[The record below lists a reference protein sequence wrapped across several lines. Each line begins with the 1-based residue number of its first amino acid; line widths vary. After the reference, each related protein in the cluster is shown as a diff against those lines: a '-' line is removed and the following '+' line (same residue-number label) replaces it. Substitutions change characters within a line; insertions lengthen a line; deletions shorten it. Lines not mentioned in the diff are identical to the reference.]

1 MIRTLAKKVKRSLVA
16 GIDAGDREAHSRLT
30 APLLILR
37 SRARSMVQAG
47 MVQWCKGLPDVNG
60 DDKDDGEQENE
71 QDDEDRD
78 YKYSDDHCQKQHVAH
93 VAVGHANATILT
105 ATMTM
110 TTVPYWR
117 RPMTLVHDH
126 ILYRSILYIYCVC
139 VYILCIMIYNI
150 YIYIY

>member
-139 VYILCIMIYNI
+139 LYIMYNDI
-150 YIYIY
+150 QYIYIY